1 MNALH
6 EGQRVVSRAG
16 AELGAVARVGRG
28 RFLVVDGTREVW
40 LRDDVIS
47 LAGEKVVRLVCE
59 GDGLFS
65 HVATP
70 PTSYN

>member
-6 EGQRVVSRAG
+6 EGQRVVSHGG
-16 AELGAVARVGRG
+16 AQLGAVARVGRG
-28 RFLVVDGTREVW
+28 RFLVVDGKREVW
-40 LRDDVIS
+40 LRDDVVS
-47 LAGEKVVRLVCE
+47 LAGDLEVRLVCE

-70 PTSYN
+70 PSAHN

>member
-16 AELGAVARVGRG
+16 TELGAVARVGRG
-28 RFLVVDGTREVW
+28 RFLVVDGKREVW
-40 LRDDVIS
+40 LRNDVVA
-47 LAGEKVVRLVCE
+47 LAGEKEVRLVCE

-70 PTSYN
+70 PSSHN